1 MKMSRPDMTGSLA
14 HKFSSKYNPSATIF
28 ARFTGVLLVRAIPAR
43 VGTPASCFPCDDCS
57 WSVPPPA
64 AIPPARQTT
73 ATFRRL
79 QPTGLLNED
88 KALFYKAQL
97 RRYTLNRL
105 DA

>member
-57 WSVPPPA
+57 WSVPPPLLSH
-64 AIPPARQTT
+64 RHVK
-73 ATFRRL
+73 L
-79 QPTGLLNED
+79 QQHSGD
-88 KALFYKAQL
+88 YS
-97 RRYTLNRL
+97 RL
-105 DA
+105 DY